1 MGIGFCIVLLDLLLF
16 FFVGLIILYWIYRI
30 GWIVSAGLAGLDRL
44 DWIGSYRLDEEDTSA
59 FMHWLVTARMGRMVR
74 MDWMGRLWDWGGMDG
89 S

>member
-1 MGIGFCIVLLDLLLF
+1 MGIGFCIVFSALLLCC
-16 FFVGLIILYWIYRI
+16 FVGWIILYWLDRI

-59 FMHWLVTARMGRMVR
+59 FMHWLVTSRMGR

-89 S
+89 H